1 MDFELSEEHR
11 ILRDTVRAFAES
23 EIRPVARELDDREE
37 FSVELTKKMGELG
50 LFGIV
55 VPEEYGGQGM
65 NALASIIAIE
75 ELARVDGSQAATVAA
90 GNALG
95 IGAINAYGSEQQKRK
110 YLPALCGGKSLWGFA
125 LTEPGAG
132 SDLRSI
138 QTRAVESDRGWT
150 LNGSKTFTT
159 NASSPI
165 SIGVSVLAVT
175 GGHGREPELSLFLAE
190 HGTPGFEAVTMHGKF
205 GWRASDTAELSFTDC
220 TVPSDAILG
229 TRGGGF
235 QAALETLDAGRL
247 GIAAMGLG
255 AAQGAFEAALAHAK
269 DRTQFARPIGK
280 FQGVSFQLADMSTQI
295 EHARTFLYRAAWLRD
310 TGQDFRASAAMAK
323 LYCTEVAGR
332 VTDAAVQIHGG
343 YGLMKDSVVER
354 FYRDHRILRI
364 GEGTSEIQRVVI
376 ARALG
381 L

>member
-1 MDFELSEEHR
+1 MDFEFSEEHR

-190 HGTPGFEAVTMHGKF
+190 HGTPGFEAVTMHGKL

-229 TRGGGF
+229 TRGAGF

-310 TGQDFRASAAMAK
+310 TGQDFRTSAAMAK

-343 YGLMKDSVVER
+343 YGLMKDFVVER

>member
-75 ELARVDGSQAATVAA
+75 ELARVDGSQAATIAA

-110 YLPALCGGKSLWGFA
+110 YLPALCGSKSLWGFA

-190 HGTPGFEAVTMHGKF
+190 HGTPGFEAVTMHGKL

>member
-1 MDFELSEEHR
+1 MDFELSAEHR

-190 HGTPGFEAVTMHGKF
+190 HGTPGFEAVTMHGKL

-269 DRTQFARPIGK
+269 DRTQFARPISK

>member
-1 MDFELSEEHR
+1 MDFEFSEEHR

-95 IGAINAYGSEQQKRK
+95 IGAINAYGNEQQKRK

-190 HGTPGFEAVTMHGKF
+190 HGTPGFEAVTMHGKL

>member
-37 FSVELTKKMGELG
+37 FSVELTTKMGELG

-65 NALASIIAIE
+65 DALASVIAIE

-95 IGAINAYGSEQQKRK
+95 IGAIYACGSEQQKRK
-110 YLPALCGGKSLWGFA
+110 YLPALCAGKSLWGFA
-125 LTEPGAG
+125 LTEPDAG
-132 SDLRSI
+132 SDLRSM

-190 HGTPGFEAVTMHGKF
+190 HGTRGFEAVTMHGKL

-220 TVPSDAILG
+220 TVPSHAILG

-235 QAALETLDAGRL
+235 KAALETLDAGRL

-255 AAQGAFEAALAHAK
+255 AAQGAFEAALAYAK
-269 DRTQFARPIGK
+269 DRTQFARPIGE

>member
-1 MDFELSEEHR
+1 
-11 ILRDTVRAFAES
+11 
-23 EIRPVARELDDREE
+23 
-37 FSVELTKKMGELG
+37 
-50 LFGIV
+50 
-55 VPEEYGGQGM
+55 
-65 NALASIIAIE
+65 
-75 ELARVDGSQAATVAA
+75 
-90 GNALG
+90 
-95 IGAINAYGSEQQKRK
+95 
-110 YLPALCGGKSLWGFA
+110 
-125 LTEPGAG
+125 
-132 SDLRSI
+132 
-138 QTRAVESDRGWT
+138 
-150 LNGSKTFTT
+150 
-159 NASSPI
+159 
-165 SIGVSVLAVT
+165 
-175 GGHGREPELSLFLAE
+175 
-190 HGTPGFEAVTMHGKF
+190 MHGKL

-255 AAQGAFEAALAHAK
+255 VAQGAFEAALAHAK

>member
-11 ILRDTVRAFAES
+11 LLRDTVRAFAES
-23 EIRPVARELDDREE
+23 EIRPVAGELDDREE

-65 NALASIIAIE
+65 DALASIIATE

-95 IGAINAYGSEQQKRK
+95 IGSIYFYGSEQQKRK
-110 YLPALCGGKSLWGFA
+110 YLPALCAGKSLWGFA

-132 SDLRSI
+132 SDLRSV

-175 GGHGREPELSLFLAE
+175 GDPGREPELSLFLAE
-190 HGTPGFEAVTMHGKF
+190 HGTPGFEAVTMHGKL

-220 TVPSDAILG
+220 AVPSHAILG

-235 QAALETLDAGRL
+235 KAALETLDAGRL

-255 AAQGAFEAALAHAK
+255 AAQGAFEAALAYAK
-269 DRTQFARPIGK
+269 ERTQFGRPIGE

-323 LYCTEVAGR
+323 LFCTELAGR

-343 YGLMKDSVVER
+343 YGLMKDSAVER

-376 ARALG
+376 TRALG

>member
-1 MDFELSEEHR
+1 MDFELSAEHR

-190 HGTPGFEAVTMHGKF
+190 HGTPGFEAVTMHGKL

-229 TRGGGF
+229 TRGGRIPSRGR
-235 QAALETLDAGRL
+235 DARRRP
-247 GIAAMGLG
+247 ARNRRHGLG
-255 AAQGAFEAALAHAK
+255 CRPGGVRGCACACEGSNAVRPPDRQVPGSLVSTRRHVHPDRACAHVPVPCGLA
-269 DRTQFARPIGK
+269 T
-280 FQGVSFQLADMSTQI
+280 
-295 EHARTFLYRAAWLRD
+295 
-310 TGQDFRASAAMAK
+310 
-323 LYCTEVAGR
+323 
-332 VTDAAVQIHGG
+332 
-343 YGLMKDSVVER
+343 
-354 FYRDHRILRI
+354 
-364 GEGTSEIQRVVI
+364 
-376 ARALG
+376 
-381 L
+381 

>member
-190 HGTPGFEAVTMHGKF
+190 HGTPGFEAVTMHGKL

-255 AAQGAFEAALAHAK
+255 VAQGAFEAALAHAK

>member
-65 NALASIIAIE
+65 NALAAIIAIE

-132 SDLRSI
+132 SDLQSI

-190 HGTPGFEAVTMHGKF
+190 HGTPGFEAVTMHGKL

>member
-1 MDFELSEEHR
+1 MHFELSEEHR

-37 FSVELTKKMGELG
+37 FSVDLTKKMGELG

-190 HGTPGFEAVTMHGKF
+190 HGTPGFEAVTMHGKL

>member
-125 LTEPGAG
+125 LTEPCAG

-190 HGTPGFEAVTMHGKF
+190 HGTPGFEAVTMHGKL

-364 GEGTSEIQRVVI
+364 GDGTSEIQRVVI

>member
-1 MDFELSEEHR
+1 MDFELSAEHR

-190 HGTPGFEAVTMHGKF
+190 HGTPGFEAVTMHGKL

-235 QAALETLDAGRL
+235 QAAVETLDAGRL

-310 TGQDFRASAAMAK
+310 IGQDFRASAAMAK

>member
-55 VPEEYGGQGM
+55 VPEKYGGQGM

-175 GGHGREPELSLFLAE
+175 GGHGREAELSLFLAE
-190 HGTPGFEAVTMHGKF
+190 HGTPGFEAVTMHGKL